1 MLVNS
6 ILVTGLVAA
15 TQVAAS
21 PCKPPPKYKPIES
34 IQLGPRPYWLVDDMN
49 DSPVKKQLEECK
61 DIKEFKPSAWSIA
74 HRGGGTLFM
83 PEHSV
88 ESNLAG
94 ARMGAG
100 VLECDVAFTS
110 DRQLVCRH
118 SQCDLH
124 YTTDIVTHPELN
136 AKCTTP
142 FEPAKDGKPATAK
155 CCTSDITLAEFKTLC
170 ARMEGANTK
179 ATTAKEYLLGAPI
192 WRTEL
197 YGNCG
202 TVLTHKEHIRM
213 TDELGLQF
221 TPELKNPSVD
231 GVAMPFDGDYTQE
244 DYAQQLIDEY
254 KQAGIDPSRVWPQ
267 SFHYPDI
274 LYWLDSEPAFG
285 AQAVYLDENGET
297 AATFPNAVANLT
309 NYKADGVKIVAPP
322 LPYLVTLDDKGKI
335 VPSAYATKANELGL
349 KIITWSLERSGVL
362 SDGTKGGYYYTTIA
376 DAIKTD
382 GDVFELLH
390 VLAKDIGVLGVFS
403 DWSATVT
410 YYANCLGL
418 F

>member
-6 ILVTGLVAA
+6 ILAAGLVAV

-34 IQLGPRPYWLVDDMN
+34 IQLGPRPYWLVDDMS

-124 YTTDIVTHPELN
+124 YTTDIVTHPALN

-142 FEPAKDGKPATAK
+142 FAPAQDGRPATAK

-170 ARMEGANTK
+170 ARMEGANTT
-179 ATTAKEYLLGAPI
+179 ATTPEAYLLGAPV

-197 YGNCG
+197 YGRCG

-221 TPELKNPSVD
+221 TPELKNPAVD
-231 GVAMPFDGDYTQE
+231 GVAMPFDGDYTQAA
-244 DYAQQLIDEY
+244 YAQQLIDEY
-254 KQAGIDPSRVWPQ
+254 RQAGIDPRRVWPQ

-274 LYWLDSEPAFG
+274 LYWLDNEPAFG

-297 AATFPNAVANLT
+297 AATFPDAVANLT
-309 NYKADGVKIVAPP
+309 TYKADGVRIVAPP
-322 LPYLVTLDDKGKI
+322 LPYLVTLDDGGRI
-335 VPSAYATKANELGL
+335 VPSAYATRANELGL
-349 KIITWSLERSGVL
+349 EIITWSLERSGVL

-376 DAIKTD
+376 DAIQTD

-390 VLAKDIGVLGVFS
+390 VLANDIGVLGVFS

>member
-6 ILVTGLVAA
+6 ILVAGLVAA

-34 IQLGPRPYWLVDDMN
+34 IQLGPRPYWLVDDMS

-100 VLECDVAFTS
+100 VLEA
-110 DRQLVCRH
+110 
-118 SQCDLH
+118 
-124 YTTDIVTHPELN
+124 
-136 AKCTTP
+136 A
-142 FEPAKDGKPATAK
+142 
-155 CCTSDITLAEFKTLC
+155 
-170 ARMEGANTK
+170 
-179 ATTAKEYLLGAPI
+179 
-192 WRTEL
+192 
-197 YGNCG
+197 
-202 TVLTHKEHIRM
+202 
-213 TDELGLQF
+213 
-221 TPELKNPSVD
+221 
-231 GVAMPFDGDYTQE
+231 
-244 DYAQQLIDEY
+244 YAQQLIDEY
-254 KQAGIDPSRVWPQ
+254 RQAGIDPRRVWPQ

-274 LYWLDSEPAFG
+274 LYWLDNEPAFG

-297 AATFPNAVANLT
+297 AATFPDAVANLT
-309 NYKADGVKIVAPP
+309 TYKADGVRIVAPP
-322 LPYLVTLDDKGKI
+322 LPYLVTLDDGGRI
-335 VPSAYATKANELGL
+335 VPSAYATRANELGL
-349 KIITWSLERSGVL
+349 EIITWSLERSGVL

-376 DAIKTD
+376 DAIQTD

>member
-6 ILVTGLVAA
+6 ILAAGLVAV

-34 IQLGPRPYWLVDDMN
+34 IQLGPRPYWLVDDMS

-100 VLECDVAFTS
+100 VLECD
-110 DRQLVCRH
+110 
-118 SQCDLH
+118 
-124 YTTDIVTHPELN
+124 
-136 AKCTTP
+136 
-142 FEPAKDGKPATAK
+142 
-155 CCTSDITLAEFKTLC
+155 
-170 ARMEGANTK
+170 
-179 ATTAKEYLLGAPI
+179 
-192 WRTEL
+192 
-197 YGNCG
+197 
-202 TVLTHKEHIRM
+202 
-213 TDELGLQF
+213 
-221 TPELKNPSVD
+221 
-231 GVAMPFDGDYTQE
+231 
-244 DYAQQLIDEY
+244 
-254 KQAGIDPSRVWPQ
+254 
-267 SFHYPDI
+267 
-274 LYWLDSEPAFG
+274 
-285 AQAVYLDENGET
+285 
-297 AATFPNAVANLT
+297 
-309 NYKADGVKIVAPP
+309 ADGVRIVAPP
-322 LPYLVTLDDKGKI
+322 LPYLVTLADGGRI
-335 VPSAYATKANELGL
+335 VPSAYATRANELGL
-349 KIITWSLERSGVL
+349 EIITWSLERSGVL

-376 DAIKTD
+376 DAIQTD

-390 VLAKDIGVLGVFS
+390 VLANDIGVLGVFS

>member
-6 ILVTGLVAA
+6 ILIAGLVAA

-34 IQLGPRPYWLVDDMN
+34 IQLGPRPYWLVDDMS

-124 YTTDIVTHPELN
+124 YTTDIVTHPALN

-142 FEPAKDGKPATAK
+142 FAPAQDGRPATAK

-170 ARMEGANTK
+170 ARMEGANTT
-179 ATTAKEYLLGAPI
+179 ATTPEAYLLGAPV

-197 YGNCG
+197 YGRCG

-221 TPELKNPSVD
+221 TPELKNP
-231 GVAMPFDGDYTQE
+231 AAA
-244 DYAQQLIDEY
+244 YAQQLIDEY
-254 KQAGIDPSRVWPQ
+254 RQAGIDPRRVWPQ

-274 LYWLDSEPAFG
+274 LYWLDNEPAFG

-297 AATFPNAVANLT
+297 AATFPDAVANLT
-309 NYKADGVKIVAPP
+309 TYKADGVRIVAPP
-322 LPYLVTLDDKGKI
+322 LPYLVTLDDGGRI
-335 VPSAYATKANELGL
+335 VPSAYATRANELGL
-349 KIITWSLERSGVL
+349 EIITWSLERSGVL

-376 DAIKTD
+376 DAIQTD